1 MQVKILGCGSA
12 RPTRHHL
19 PSAQVLT
26 VAGHHYLIDAGE
38 GVQHS
43 LILEGYKITQLEALF
58 ISHAHGDHCFGLPG
72 LLTSMAHVGRTKPLT
87 IVTTAEVAD
96 YIRYIEEHHIEES
109 PYELSV
115 VVASSEE
122 VSRAVY
128 SDPWLQVDTLP
139 LRHRTSAIGF
149 LCREHCMPRRIDPM
163 ATDFYQIPHTAM
175 QALQMGLDY
184 VPSGGGRIIPNREL
198 TKPGRPS
205 RSYAYLSDTLPAW
218 HLVEQ
223 IRGVDLL
230 YHESTYSDEFRDR
243 AAAYGHSTARQA
255 AEVAAAAEVGQLLLG
270 HYSGRYDDLSRLLG
284 EAQEVFPNSFATQEG
299 DLYEV

>member
-38 GVQHS
+38 GAQHS

-96 YIRYIEEHHIEES
+96 YIRYIEEHHIEERS
-109 PYELSV
+109 YELSV
-115 VVASSEE
+115 VVATSDE

-149 LCREHCMPRRIDPM
+149 LCREHCMPRRIDPV

-175 QALQMGLDY
+175 HALQIGLDY

-255 AEVAAAAEVGQLLLG
+255 AEVAAAAEVGRLLLG

>member
-38 GVQHS
+38 GAQHS
-43 LILEGYKITQLEALF
+43 LILAGYKITQLEALF

-87 IVTTAEVAD
+87 IVTTAEVAE

-109 PYELSV
+109 SYELSV
-115 VVASSEE
+115 TIAPSDE
-122 VSRAVY
+122 VSPSIY
-128 SDPWLQVDTLP
+128 SDEWITVDTLP

-149 LCREHCMPRRIDPM
+149 LCREHCMPRRIDPV

-175 QALQMGLDY
+175 HALQMGLDY
-184 VPSGGGRIIPNREL
+184 VPQGGGRIIPNREL
-198 TKPGRPS
+198 TKPGRPP
-205 RSYAYLSDTLPAW
+205 RAYAYLSDTLPAW

-243 AAAYGHSTARQA
+243 AEAYGHSTARQA
-255 AEVAAAAEVGQLLLG
+255 AEVAQAAEVGQLLLG
-270 HYSGRYDDLSRLLG
+270 HYSGRYDDLSTLLS
-284 EAQEVFPNSFATQEG
+284 EAQEVFPNSCATQEG

>member
-38 GVQHS
+38 GAQHS

-96 YIRYIEEHHIEES
+96 YIHYIEEHHIEERS
-109 PYELSV
+109 YELSV
-115 VVASSEE
+115 VVATSDE
-122 VSRAVY
+122 VSRAIY

-149 LCREHCMPRRIDPM
+149 LCREHCMPRRIDPV

-175 QALQMGLDY
+175 HALQMGLDY
-184 VPSGGGRIIPNREL
+184 VPSVGGRIIPNREL

-255 AEVAAAAEVGQLLLG
+255 AEVAEAAEVGRLLLG

>member
-38 GVQHS
+38 GAQHS

-115 VVASSEE
+115 VVATSDE

-149 LCREHCMPRRIDPM
+149 LCREHCMPRRIDPV

-175 QALQMGLDY
+175 HALQMGLDY
-184 VPSGGGRIIPNREL
+184 VPSGGGRIIPNCEL

-223 IRGVDLL
+223 IRGVNLL

-243 AAAYGHSTARQA
+243 AVAYGHSTARQA

-284 EAQEVFPNSFATQEG
+284 EAQEVFPNSCATQEG

>member
-38 GVQHS
+38 GAQHS

-96 YIRYIEEHHIEES
+96 YIRYIEEHHIEERS
-109 PYELSV
+109 YELSV
-115 VVASSEE
+115 VVATSDE

-149 LCREHCMPRRIDPM
+149 LCREHCMPRRIDPV

-175 QALQMGLDY
+175 HALQMGLDY

-255 AEVAAAAEVGQLLLG
+255 AEVAAAAEVGRLLLG

>member
-38 GVQHS
+38 GAQHS

-96 YIRYIEEHHIEES
+96 YIRYIEEHHIEERS
-109 PYELSV
+109 YELSV
-115 VVASSEE
+115 VVATSDE

-149 LCREHCMPRRIDPM
+149 LCREHCMPRRIDPV

-175 QALQMGLDY
+175 HALQMGLDY

-198 TKPGRPS
+198 TKPGRLS

-223 IRGVDLL
+223 IRGVNLL

-255 AEVAAAAEVGQLLLG
+255 AEVAEAAEVGRLLLG

>member
-255 AEVAAAAEVGQLLLG
+255 AEVAVATEVGQLLLG
-270 HYSGRYDDLSRLLG
+270 HYSGRYDDLSRLFG

>member
-38 GVQHS
+38 GAQHS
-43 LILEGYKITQLEALF
+43 LILESYKITQLEALF

-96 YIRYIEEHHIEES
+96 YIRYIEEHHIEERS
-109 PYELSV
+109 YELSV
-115 VVASSEE
+115 VVATSDE

-175 QALQMGLDY
+175 HALQMGLDY

-223 IRGVDLL
+223 IRGVNLL

>member
-38 GVQHS
+38 GAQHS

-96 YIRYIEEHHIEES
+96 YIRYIEEHHIEERS
-109 PYELSV
+109 YELSV
-115 VVASSEE
+115 VVATSDE

-149 LCREHCMPRRIDPM
+149 LCREYCMPRRIDPV

-175 QALQMGLDY
+175 HALQMGLDY

-255 AEVAAAAEVGQLLLG
+255 AEVAAAAEVGRLLLG

>member
-38 GVQHS
+38 GAQHS

-96 YIRYIEEHHIEES
+96 YIRYIDEHHIEERS
-109 PYELSV
+109 YELSV
-115 VVASSEE
+115 VVATSDE

-149 LCREHCMPRRIDPM
+149 LCREHCMPRRIDPV

-175 QALQMGLDY
+175 HALQMGLDY

-223 IRGVDLL
+223 IRGVDLF

-255 AEVAAAAEVGQLLLG
+255 AEVAAAAEVGRLLLG

>member
-38 GVQHS
+38 GAQHS
-43 LILEGYKITQLEALF
+43 LILESYKITQLKALF

-96 YIRYIEEHHIEES
+96 YIRYIEEHHIEERS
-109 PYELSV
+109 YELSV
-115 VVASSEE
+115 VVATSDE

-149 LCREHCMPRRIDPM
+149 LCREHCMPRRIDPV

-223 IRGVDLL
+223 IRGVNLL

>member
-26 VAGHHYLIDAGE
+26 IAGHHYLIDAGE
-38 GVQHS
+38 GAQHS

-96 YIRYIEEHHIEES
+96 YIRYIEEHHIEERS
-109 PYELSV
+109 YELSV
-115 VVASSEE
+115 VVATSDE

-149 LCREHCMPRRIDPM
+149 LCREHCMPRRIDPV

-223 IRGVDLL
+223 IRGVNLL

-270 HYSGRYDDLSRLLG
+270 HYSGHYDDLSRLLG
-284 EAQEVFPNSFATQEG
+284 EAQEVFPNSCATQEG

>member
-12 RPTRHHL
+12 PPTRHHL

-38 GVQHS
+38 GAQHS

-96 YIRYIEEHHIEES
+96 YIRYIEEHHIEERS
-109 PYELSV
+109 YELSV
-115 VVASSEE
+115 VVATSDE

-149 LCREHCMPRRIDPM
+149 LCREHCMPRRIDPV

-175 QALQMGLDY
+175 HALQMGLDY

-255 AEVAAAAEVGQLLLG
+255 AEVAAAAEVGRLLLG

>member
-149 LCREHCMPRRIDPM
+149 LCREHCMPRRIDPV

-175 QALQMGLDY
+175 HTLQMGLDY

>member
-38 GVQHS
+38 GAQHS

-109 PYELSV
+109 SYELSV
-115 VVASSEE
+115 VVATSDE

-149 LCREHCMPRRIDPM
+149 LCREHCMPRRIDPV

>member
-1 MQVKILGCGSA
+1 
-12 RPTRHHL
+12 
-19 PSAQVLT
+19 
-26 VAGHHYLIDAGE
+26 
-38 GVQHS
+38 
-43 LILEGYKITQLEALF
+43 
-58 ISHAHGDHCFGLPG
+58 
-72 LLTSMAHVGRTKPLT
+72 
-87 IVTTAEVAD
+87 
-96 YIRYIEEHHIEES
+96 
-109 PYELSV
+109 
-115 VVASSEE
+115 
-122 VSRAVY
+122 
-128 SDPWLQVDTLP
+128 
-139 LRHRTSAIGF
+139 
-149 LCREHCMPRRIDPM
+149 M

-255 AEVAAAAEVGQLLLG
+255 AEVAAATEVGQLLLG

>member
-149 LCREHCMPRRIDPM
+149 LCREHCMPRRIDPV

>member
-38 GVQHS
+38 GAQHS

-96 YIRYIEEHHIEES
+96 YIRYIEEHHIEERS
-109 PYELSV
+109 YELSV
-115 VVASSEE
+115 VVATSDE

-149 LCREHCMPRRIDPM
+149 LCREHCMPRRIDPV

-175 QALQMGLDY
+175 HALQMGLDY

-223 IRGVDLL
+223 IRGVDLF

-255 AEVAAAAEVGQLLLG
+255 AEVAAAAEVGRLLLG

>member
-38 GVQHS
+38 GAQHS

-115 VVASSEE
+115 VVATSDE

-149 LCREHCMPRRIDPM
+149 LCREHCMPRRIDPV

-175 QALQMGLDY
+175 HALQMGLDY

-223 IRGVDLL
+223 IRGVNLL

-284 EAQEVFPNSFATQEG
+284 EAQEVFPNSCATQEG

>member
-38 GVQHS
+38 GAQHS

-96 YIRYIEEHHIEES
+96 YIRYIEEHHIEERS
-109 PYELSV
+109 YELSV

-149 LCREHCMPRRIDPM
+149 LCREHCMPRRIDPV

-223 IRGVDLL
+223 IRGVNLL

>member
-38 GVQHS
+38 GAQHS

-96 YIRYIEEHHIEES
+96 YIRYIDEHHIEERS
-109 PYELSV
+109 YELSV
-115 VVASSEE
+115 VVATSDE

-149 LCREHCMPRRIDPM
+149 LCREHCMPRRIDPV

-175 QALQMGLDY
+175 HALQMGLDY

-255 AEVAAAAEVGQLLLG
+255 AEVAAAAEVGRLLLG

>member
-38 GVQHS
+38 GAQHS

-96 YIRYIEEHHIEES
+96 YIRYIEEHHIEERS
-109 PYELSV
+109 YELSV
-115 VVASSEE
+115 VVATSDE

-149 LCREHCMPRRIDPM
+149 LCREHCMPRRIDPV

-223 IRGVDLL
+223 IRGVNLL

>member
-38 GVQHS
+38 GAQHS

-109 PYELSV
+109 SYELSV
-115 VVASSEE
+115 VVATSDE

-149 LCREHCMPRRIDPM
+149 LCREHCMPRRIDPV
-163 ATDFYQIPHTAM
+163 ATNFYQIPHTAM
-175 QALQMGLDY
+175 HALQMGLDY

-223 IRGVDLL
+223 IRGVNLL

>member
-38 GVQHS
+38 GAQHS
-43 LILEGYKITQLEALF
+43 LILAGYKITQLEALF

-87 IVTTAEVAD
+87 IVTTAEVAE

-109 PYELSV
+109 SYELSV
-115 VVASSEE
+115 VVATSEE

-139 LRHRTSAIGF
+139 LRHRTSSIGF
-149 LCREHCMPRRIDPM
+149 LCREHCMPRRIDPV

-175 QALQMGLDY
+175 LALQMGLDY
-184 VPSGGGRIIPNREL
+184 LPSGGGRIIPNREL

-284 EAQEVFPNSFATQEG
+284 EAQEVFPNSCATQEG

>member
-38 GVQHS
+38 GAQHS

-96 YIRYIEEHHIEES
+96 YIRYIEEHHIEERS
-109 PYELSV
+109 YELSV

-149 LCREHCMPRRIDPM
+149 LCREHCMPRRIDPV

-175 QALQMGLDY
+175 HALQMGLDY

-205 RSYAYLSDTLPAW
+205 RSYTYLSDTLPAW

-223 IRGVDLL
+223 IRGVNLL

-284 EAQEVFPNSFATQEG
+284 EAQEVFPNSCATQEG

>member
-87 IVTTAEVAD
+87 IVTTAEVSD

-149 LCREHCMPRRIDPM
+149 LCREHCMPRRIDPV

-175 QALQMGLDY
+175 HTLQMGLDY

>member
-38 GVQHS
+38 GAQHS

-96 YIRYIEEHHIEES
+96 YIRYIEEHHIEERS
-109 PYELSV
+109 YELSV
-115 VVASSEE
+115 VVATSDE

-149 LCREHCMPRRIDPM
+149 LCREYCMPRRIDPV
-163 ATDFYQIPHTAM
+163 ATNFYQIPHTAM
-175 QALQMGLDY
+175 HALQMGLDY

-223 IRGVDLL
+223 IRGVNLL

-270 HYSGRYDDLSRLLG
+270 HYSGRYDDLSRLHG

>member
-38 GVQHS
+38 GAQHS

-58 ISHAHGDHCFGLPG
+58 ISHAHGDHSFGLPG

-96 YIRYIEEHHIEES
+96 YIRYIEEHHIEERS
-109 PYELSV
+109 YELSV
-115 VVASSEE
+115 VVATSDE

-175 QALQMGLDY
+175 HALQMGLDY